1 MLTNR
6 SNPCGHEQGD
16 QRVED
21 VAQAKRAARGFRT
34 SANFI
39 AIAYLSCSAF
49 STATSAG
56 FERKASLSRICVTP

>member
-1 MLTNR
+1 MAIESSRFALK
-6 SNPCGHEQGD
+6 S
-16 QRVED
+16 
-21 VAQAKRAARGFRT
+21 AARGFRT